1 MVSIPFHFGQSDIY
15 YIQELQRYYS
25 LNSNKNTKRINTG
38 DMYWNGREMKFA
50 EIEGT
55 VGDIIYKNE
64 SNGYTVCEIQGEK
77 SIITAVGYMPFLNA
91 GETIKAKGKWV
102 VHPDYGEQLKVELY
116 EKILPQT
123 VDAIERYLSSGIVKG
138 VGPATAAK
146 IVQRF
151 GASTLD
157 IISSDP
163 KQLSEIKGITLDKA
177 LRIGQALD
185 EQRGLREV
193 VMFLQAYGINP
204 SVCIK
209 IYKAYADTAVAKIRE
224 NPYRLC
230 EDIFG
235 IGFKT
240 ADRIAMKLGIDPGSR
255 FRTRSGI
262 KYVLTLGTA
271 HGHTYLP
278 EDILKEHTQTL
289 LGTQDIDIEDALIS
303 LIFDKVVQTEK
314 GDDGTNHIY
323 LSPFYNA
330 EQGVCKRLLSLSQLQ
345 FHCEIDDF
353 EDKLEKFQKDEGVQ
367 LAMMQGEA
375 VREAMRNGVLVI
387 TGGPG
392 TGKTTII
399 KSIIKLL
406 MDDGHRI
413 ALAAP
418 TGRAAKRMSEATGF
432 EARTIHRLLEIGYS
446 GDESELV
453 FQRNADNPIDADVI
467 IIDEVSMVD
476 ILIMN
481 HLLKAI
487 PAGSRLILAGD
498 ADQLPSVGAG
508 NVLEDIV
515 SCNAIKTVRLTDIFR
530 QAEESMITVNAHRIN
545 RGEAPILNARDKDFF
560 FLTRTGLDS
569 VVHTVVDLCSRR
581 LPDTYGVD
589 PLKDIQVLSATK
601 KGTAG
606 VVNLNQELQRVLNPD
621 DGRKIEKVSRGYVF
635 REGDRVMQIR
645 NNYTLRWVRPE
656 NMNIDGT
663 GVFNGDMGVIRKID
677 EESSSL
683 EVLFDDDRLVEYDY
697 SILDELEPSFA
708 ITIHKSQGSE
718 FPAVIIPIF
727 SGPRVLMTR
736 NLLYTAVTRAK
747 SMVVLV
753 GDEVFLN
760 EMVHN
765 KREALRFSGLSDKL
779 RKYAGLADI

>member
-1 MVSIPFHFGQSDIY
+1 MG
-15 YIQELQRYYS
+15 
-25 LNSNKNTKRINTG
+25 
-38 DMYWNGREMKFA
+38 FA
-50 EIEGT
+50 QIEGT
-55 VGDIIYKNE
+55 IADIIYKNE
-64 SNGYTVCEIQGEK
+64 SNGYTVCEIQADK
-77 SIITAVGYMPFLNA
+77 SVITAVGYMPFINA
-91 GETIKAKGKWV
+91 GETIRAKGKWV
-102 VHPDYGEQLKVELY
+102 MHPDYGEQLKVELY
-116 EKILPQT
+116 EKVLPKT
-123 VDAIERYLSSGIVKG
+123 VDAIERYLASGIVKG

-151 GASTLD
+151 GPSTLD
-157 IISSDP
+157 IISTDP

-193 VMFLQAYGINP
+193 VMFLQEYGINA
-204 SVCIK
+204 SACIK
-209 IYKAYADTAVAKIRE
+209 IYRAYADTAVEKIRE

-235 IGFKT
+235 IGFRT
-240 ADRIAMKLGIDPGSR
+240 ADSIAMKLGIDANSR

-262 KYVLTLGTA
+262 KYVLTQGTA

-278 EDILKEHTQTL
+278 EDVLKEHTQVL
-289 LGTQDIDIEDALIS
+289 LGTEDIDIEDALIS
-303 LIFDKVVQTEK
+303 LIFDSVVQTEK
-314 GDDGTNHIY
+314 CDDGPNHIY
-323 LSPFYNA
+323 LSPLYAA
-330 EQGVCKRLLSLSQLQ
+330 EQGVCKRLLGLSQLQ
-345 FHCEIDDF
+345 FNLAVDDF
-353 EDKLEKFQKDEGVQ
+353 EDKLKKFQDEEGVE
-367 LAMMQGEA
+367 LALMQSEA
-375 VREAMRNGVLVI
+375 VREAMTNGVLVI

-406 MDDGHRI
+406 MDDGHKI

-446 GDESELV
+446 GDDSELF
-453 FQRNADNPIDADVI
+453 FQRNGDNPIDADVI
-467 IIDEVSMVD
+467 IIDEMSMVD

-487 PAGSRLILAGD
+487 PPGSRLILVGD

-508 NVLEDIV
+508 SVLEDII
-515 SCNAIKTVRLTDIFR
+515 SCNVVRTVRLTEIFR

-545 RGEAPILNARDKDFF
+545 KGEVPILNARDKDFF
-560 FLTRTGLDS
+560 FLPRGGLDS
-569 VVHTVVDLCSRR
+569 IVRTVVDLCARR
-581 LPDTYGVD
+581 LPDTYGMD
-589 PLKDIQVLSATK
+589 PLKDIQVLSATR
-601 KGTAG
+601 KGPAG
-606 VVNLNQELQRVLNPD
+606 IANLNLELQKKLNPAN
-621 DGRKIEKVSRGYVF
+621 RKKSEKLSRGFIF

-645 NNYTLRWVRPE
+645 NNYTLRWERPD
-656 NMNIDGT
+656 NRNIDGS
-663 GVFNGDMGVIRKID
+663 GVFNGDMGVILKID
-677 EESSSL
+677 DETSSL

-697 SILDELEPSFA
+697 SILDEIEPAFA
-708 ITIHKSQGSE
+708 VTIHKSQGSE

-727 SGPRVLMTR
+727 AGPPVLMTR

-753 GDEVFLN
+753 GDEAYLH
-760 EMVHN
+760 EMVYN
-765 KREALRFSGLSDKL
+765 KREALRYSGLSDKL
-779 RKYAGLADI
+779 RKYASYADI